1 MKRKFV
7 LSLLCCF
14 FLSVNAQNKKE
25 LRASLLRLN
34 ESILI
39 LKSDSAAMTNTIT
52 ENNEIILTLKS
63 DSAILANAIAENKAT
78 ISKNMAE
85 IEKLKSLLISSRDS
99 VNVLFGKFKLKS
111 DSLTKIKLAAQ
122 NIIYFLSNNSGK
134 IYKESKYNEI
144 GKLISNT
151 IYQYNYYGNVRKK
164 VTNEIDDTTTW
175 KYSYD
180 KKGNL
185 LQEIITDRY
194 GNSTV
199 DYIYHNNGQ
208 INYSRL
214 NSEIMDYD
222 ERFKREKY
230 EYNSKG
236 SLLSI
241 KGETEHDGPY
251 GIEYT
256 YDNTGLVL
264 LKKTEGNKYQR
275 FTEFEYN
282 KRGYKSREIFIDDG
296 PEIVYI
302 KDFNYDN
309 EGKLLQSLRSKSYS
323 LKYIFDS
330 YGMLVDR
337 QFIGLDKDK
346 DKKNIIWEE
355 KTKYE
360 YDLNDNLILATV
372 YSEDGKCIEKR
383 KTEYFLLY

>member
-111 DSLTKIKLAAQ
+111 DSLTKIKSAAQ

-164 VTNEIDDTTTW
+164 VTNEIDDTTKW

-251 GIEYT
+251 GVEYT

-346 DKKNIIWEE
+346 KNIIWEE

>member
-383 KTEYFLLY
+383 KTEYFLIF